1 MTGAELRTFCI
12 NLNGGAEIDS
22 VLLEQFVNIAKSII
36 EGERDWMVLRK
47 TDTSKSITPSSAWD
61 TAIDVSTIT
70 DFSKYYG
77 DYPIRIFDGSE
88 VKDYIRQI
96 PWESRLE
103 NKNVSGTFVYDA
115 NGKRI
120 FINGTV
126 ANSGTLYQN
135 YIASTA
141 DIDLESTSDIWTVFP
156 SRFAP
161 MLGFY
166 AIGVYK
172 GAVDYD
178 SINKE
183 MLPANQGV
191 MLALKNAMEKW
202 DTDLQQSAIEFND
215 PSFPFD
221 YPRSGAIQRD

>member
-1 MTGAELRTFCI
+1 MTGAELRTFII

-22 VLLEQFVNIAKSII
+22 VLIEQFVNIAKTIL

-47 TDTSKSITPSSAWD
+47 TDTSKSITTGSLWS
-61 TAIDVSTIT
+61 TAIDISTIT
-70 DFSKYYG
+70 DFSKFYG

-88 VKDYIRQI
+88 GKDYIRQV
-96 PWESRLE
+96 PWESRLD

-120 FINGTV
+120 YINGTV
-126 ANSGTLYQN
+126 ATNGTLYQN
-135 YIASTA
+135 YIATTE
-141 DIDLESTSDIWTVFP
+141 DIDLESTSSVWTTFP

-178 SINKE
+178 EINKM

-191 MLALKNAMEKW
+191 MLALKNTMEKW
-202 DTDLQQSAIEFND
+202 DTDLQQSAIESND
-215 PSFPFD
+215 PSSPYD
-221 YPRSGAIQRD
+221 YPRGGAIQRD